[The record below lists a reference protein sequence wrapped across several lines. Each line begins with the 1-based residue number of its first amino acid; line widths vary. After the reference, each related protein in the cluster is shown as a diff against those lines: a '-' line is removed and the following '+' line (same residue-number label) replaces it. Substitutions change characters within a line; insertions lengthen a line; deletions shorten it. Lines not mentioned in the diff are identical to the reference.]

1 MVGRSF
7 VQVLDEVTPTR
18 LEPLERIMD
27 GSMSVDDFIATRKHM
42 LDNAVRNL
50 APSFSCNNMGENL
63 YELYEFQV
71 RQQILNLLNA

>member
-1 MVGRSF
+1 
-7 VQVLDEVTPTR
+7 
-18 LEPLERIMD
+18 
-27 GSMSVDDFIATRKHM
+27 
-42 LDNAVRNL
+42 L